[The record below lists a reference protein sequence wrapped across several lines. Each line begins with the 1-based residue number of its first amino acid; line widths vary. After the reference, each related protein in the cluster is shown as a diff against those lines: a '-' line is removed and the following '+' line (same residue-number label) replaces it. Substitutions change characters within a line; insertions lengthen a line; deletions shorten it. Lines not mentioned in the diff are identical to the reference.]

1 MDAIKEAMIRAEDER
16 AASMMQKWL
25 IEKHNLILDNEQL
38 RAALQESLMLQS
50 HYAVLLNM
58 QGGERLTFPTIKS
71 WLDRL
76 KTIGKLP

>member
-1 MDAIKEAMIRAEDER
+1 MTTEHPAV
-16 AASMMQKWL
+16 MMRRL
-25 IEKHNLILDNEQL
+25 MEEKHNLILDNEQL
-38 RAALQESLMLQS
+38 RAALQESLILQS